1 MARKATDSND
11 ESLPSRLRAV
21 QVRTRCA
28 WGVSYGSPKANDETT
43 LTKGPFETACASH
56 RSEDSCDS
64 TPDYRVPLCQRKTR
78 AWRSF
83 VQTWPIVARGLGD
96 LARSPDT
103 WAACPKSS
111 CVPSGSHNPQADG
124 RGAWSPAR

>member
-1 MARKATDSND
+1 MARKATGSND

-21 QVRTRCA
+21 QVRTRYA
-28 WGVSYGSPKANDETT
+28 WDVSYGPLKANDETIP
-43 LTKGPFETACASH
+43 TKGPSETACASH

-64 TPDYRVPLCQRKTR
+64 TPDYRAPLCQRKTR

-83 VQTWPIVARGLGD
+83 VQTWPIAAKGLRD
-96 LARSPDT
+96 FVRSPDT

-111 CVPSGSHNPQADG
+111 CVPSGSHNPEA
-124 RGAWSPAR
+124 